1 MKYVETVKVRRRD
14 SCFQKFARQM
24 VSEGAMEAVDT
35 YDQPQS
41 KVKVLGAN
49 AIKWTRRTRRAM
61 SHG

>member
-24 VSEGAMEAVDT
+24 VSEGAMEAVDF
-35 YDQPQS
+35 DLPQS
-41 KVKVLGAN
+41 KVKVLGAT